1 MPDAIGRTVHEVL
14 IAPLPLLL
22 TQTAAAVAQA
32 QVALD
37 EAAMQTQEQLDALT
51 RQAQAEQGEGDE
63 PTGLA
68 RFQMD
73 APWYHFPQV
82 EVELKL
88 SLTVEVREQ
97 DRGGGK
103 RVFHPMLAAMPHNA
117 RSQNLTSFQAEGTS
131 RVHARIAAV
140 PPPIREA

>member
-1 MPDAIGRTVHEVL
+1 MPDAIGQTIHEVL
-14 IAPLPLLL
+14 VAPLPLLL

-37 EAAMQTQEQLDALT
+37 EAAMQTQEQLDDLT
-51 RQAQAEQGEGDE
+51 RQAQAQAGEGDE

-68 RFQMD
+68 RFQID

-88 SLTVEVREQ
+88 SLNVNVREQ

-103 RVFHPMLAAMPHNA
+103 RVFHPTLTAIPHNA
-117 RSQNLTSFQAEGTS
+117 RSQNLTNFQAEGTS
-131 RVHARIAAV
+131 RVHARIAAI
-140 PPPIREA
+140 PPPIREV